1 MTDTTEWSY
10 GDARKALKKIRGMAA
25 DKTYNIYVRNMVI
38 DLSPVLSFMIDKLE
52 TLEEKP

>member
-1 MTDTTEWSY
+1 MVDTTEWSFT
-10 GDARKALKKIRGMAA
+10 DARKALKKIRGMAA